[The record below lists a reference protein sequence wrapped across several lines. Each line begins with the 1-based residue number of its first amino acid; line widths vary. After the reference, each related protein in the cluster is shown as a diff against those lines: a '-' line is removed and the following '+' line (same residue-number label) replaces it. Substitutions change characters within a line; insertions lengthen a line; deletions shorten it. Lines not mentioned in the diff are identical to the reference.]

1 MIHILIGAV
10 AMAGFLYLADFSR
23 KKNLNPT
30 WWQWSLTTLAFLYAV
45 FVLEVIAGFLD
56 EGALLGALVMGTI
69 LGFVAVIWGVLLGR
83 FVFSAG
89 SHQMESTGNSMEET
103 DNV

>member
-10 AMAGFLYLADFSR
+10 AMAGFLYLANLSR
-23 KKNLNPT
+23 KMNLTLT

-56 EGALLGALVMGTI
+56 EGALLGALVIGTI
-69 LGFVAVIWGVLLGR
+69 LGFVAIIWGVLLGR
-83 FVFSAG
+83 FVYSTG
-89 SHQMESTGNSMEET
+89 SRQMESAGNSVEGT
-103 DNV
+103 NNG